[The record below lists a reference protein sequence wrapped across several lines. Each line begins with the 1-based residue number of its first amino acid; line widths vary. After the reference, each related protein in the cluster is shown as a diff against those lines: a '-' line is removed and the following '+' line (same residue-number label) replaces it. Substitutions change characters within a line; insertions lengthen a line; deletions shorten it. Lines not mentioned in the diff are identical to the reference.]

1 MNIGKAVA
9 ICENLDSEK
18 YSLEEKAFAIRE
30 VMNMPTHMGVR
41 KDTLIGMIKWLWNFN
56 LEVSESH
63 NGKRI
68 VAIPTPHGRLIDADA
83 HIQSLKENQCGERC
97 RKNHDCVNCGIGMY
111 IRIVENEPTVIEAE
125 E

>member
-1 MNIGKAVA
+1 MSIGKAVV

-18 YSLEEKAFAIRE
+18 YSLEEKAFAIRL
-30 VMNMPTHMGVR
+30 VMNMPTHMGVK

-68 VAIPTPHGRLIDADA
+68 VEISTPHGDLIDRDDVLEEINRIFPCHSDEYEWAYTAVEQADT
-83 HIQSLKENQCGERC
+83 I
-97 RKNHDCVNCGIGMY
+97 
-111 IRIVENEPTVIEAE
+111 IEAE
-125 E
+125 EEQ

>member
-1 MNIGKAVA
+1 MSLLIKGMDIPTA
-9 ICENLDSEK
+9 CEWCRFISG
-18 YSLEEKAFAIRE
+18 SLEWYCE
-30 VMNMPTHMGVR
+30 VGQFQIYDYKTVH
-41 KDTLIGMIKWLWNFN
+41 KDCPLVK
-56 LEVSESH
+56 
-63 NGKRI
+63 
-68 VAIPTPHGRLIDADA
+68 IPTPHGRLIDADA

>member
-18 YSLEEKAFAIRE
+18 YSLEEKALAIRE
-30 VMNMPTHMGVR
+30 VMNMPTHMGVK
-41 KDTLIGMIKWLWNFN
+41 KDTLIEMIKWLWNFN

-63 NGKRI
+63 NGMRI
-68 VAIPTPHGRLIDADA
+68 VEIPTSLGRLIDEHKALRA
-83 HIQSLKENQCGERC
+83 LIKAFPKR
-97 RKNHDCVNCGIGMY
+97 GMDFY
-111 IRIVENEPTVIEAE
+111 IKLEETLASVPTIIEAE

>member
-30 VMNMPTHMGVR
+30 VMNMPTHMGVK
-41 KDTLIGMIKWLWNFN
+41 KDTLIGMIKWLWNFH

-63 NGKRI
+63 NGQHI
-68 VAIPTPHGRLIDADA
+68 VEIPVPHGDLIDRSDLLDE
-83 HIQSLKENQCGERC
+83 INRLTFVERYDY
-97 RKNHDCVNCGIGMY
+97 NIAYD
-111 IRIVENEPTVIEAE
+111 TVTLAESIIEAE

>member
-1 MNIGKAVA
+1 MSIGKAVV

-18 YSLEEKAFAIRE
+18 YSLEEKALAIQK

-63 NGKRI
+63 SGKRI
-68 VAIPTPHGRLIDADA
+68 VEIPTPHGRLIDEHKALRA
-83 HIQSLKENQCGERC
+83 LIKAFPKR
-97 RKNHDCVNCGIGMY
+97 GMDFY
-111 IRIVENEPTVIEAE
+111 IKLEETLAGVPTIIEAE
-125 E
+125 DENV

>member
-30 VMNMPTHMGVR
+30 VMYMPTHMGVR
-41 KDTLIGMIKWLWNFN
+41 KDTLIGIIRWLWNFN
-56 LEVSESH
+56 LEVGEGH

-68 VAIPTPHGRLIDADA
+68 VEIRTPHGRLIDADKLMKV
-83 HIQSLKENQCGERC
+83 IEENDYTLRSYYNTTDRGMFTI
-97 RKNHDCVNCGIGMY
+97 GIKQA
-111 IRIVENEPTVIEAE
+111 IDEAPAIIEAE